1 MIVYVIDENDQ
12 DIITT
17 SEYHLSLVETLTGN
31 DLNYYSG
38 GKASLTP

>member
-1 MIVYVIDENDQ
+1 MIVYVIDGNDQ

-17 SEYHLSLVETLTGN
+17 SEHHLSLVETLSGN

-38 GKASLTP
+38 GKASLTA